1 MEQENIKKTQPLMKN
16 LIGVT
21 NTLEGLNSRINDT
34 EECISDLKDRITEIV
49 VHSFSRVWL
58 FVTP

>member
-1 MEQENIKKTQPLMKN
+1 MEQENIKKTKPLMKN

-21 NTLEGLNSRINDT
+21 NTLEGLNSRINDI

-49 VHSFSRVWL
+49 VHSFSRV
-58 FVTP
+58 

>member
-1 MEQENIKKTQPLMKN
+1 MEQENIKKTQSLMKN

-34 EECISDLKDRITEIV
+34 EECISDLKDKITEIV
-49 VHSFSRVWL
+49 VHSFSCV
-58 FVTP
+58 